1 MKKINTA
8 ADTKALPI
16 DKSLEKVNY
25 PADEDIYNQLKKE
38 SDIDPENPSKKK
50 EVIKIDVIP
59 TWNEKNFK
67 QDHSGSDLDI
77 PGSELDDE
85 QEDLG
90 SEDEENNG
98 YSIGGEDHNDLEE
111 HDGQ

>member
-1 MKKINTA
+1 MKKFNTA
-8 ADTKALPI
+8 KETKTLPL

-25 PADEDIYNQLKKE
+25 PASEDIYNQLKKE
-38 SDIDPENPSKKK
+38 PDINPENPAKKK
-50 EVIKIDVIP
+50 EVIQIDVVP
-59 TWNEKNFK
+59 TWNEKDFK

-98 YSIGGEDHNDLEE
+98 YSIGGEDHHDLEE
-111 HDGQ
+111 NNGQ

>member
-1 MKKINTA
+1 MKKTNT
-8 ADTKALPI
+8 DSETKAFPL

-25 PADEDIYNQLKKE
+25 PATDDIYNQLKKE
-38 SDIDPENPSKKK
+38 PDIDPENTSKKK
-50 EVIKIDVIP
+50 EVIKIDATP

-67 QDHSGSDLDI
+67 QDHSGGDLDI

-98 YSIGGEDHNDLEE
+98 YSIGSEDHNDLEE
-111 HDGQ
+111 NNRQ